1 MFQKELGEKIIGNYP
16 SSGYGRLSILSNYRL
31 NILGKFFV
39 SPNCFFPKPKVT
51 SMVIHFQP
59 KSKILFNIK
68 NIYNLEKIT
77 NIFFSNRRKMINK
90 SIKKVLNNDKIK
102 KLPDLQI
109 NLRPSDIK
117 PEFYYKITELYEKK

>member
-1 MFQKELGEKIIGNYP
+1 
-16 SSGYGRLSILSNYRL
+16 
-31 NILGKFFV
+31 
-39 SPNCFFPKPKVT
+39 
-51 SMVIHFQP
+51 
-59 KSKILFNIK
+59 
-68 NIYNLEKIT
+68 
-77 NIFFSNRRKMINK
+77 MINK

>member
-1 MFQKELGEKIIGNYP
+1 M
-16 SSGYGRLSILSNYRL
+16 
-31 NILGKFFV
+31 GKFFV

>member
-1 MFQKELGEKIIGNYP
+1 
-16 SSGYGRLSILSNYRL
+16 
-31 NILGKFFV
+31 
-39 SPNCFFPKPKVT
+39 
-51 SMVIHFQP
+51 MVIHFQP

-102 KLPDLQI
+102 KLPYLQI